1 MSITIKKSFLL
12 TAFSLVVV
20 LLITGCQAP
29 AEPKPGLTDQEML
42 GNALYFDTNLSN
54 PPGQSCASC
63 HDPAAGFADPDRDHP
78 TSEGVNPGLFGNR
91 NTPVSAYAMY
101 TPARYFEEAGGVWV
115 GGQFWDSRATGEVL
129 GDPLADQAIGPFE
142 NPVEMANT
150 REGVLQ
156 AIQSASYYLTQFV
169 PVCGEINLGDPDAVD
184 VSYHCAGLA
193 IAAFERS
200 GLFAQFS
207 SKYDYYLQTC
217 ISEGGDMQDCAT
229 GNGSIAWDVG
239 RKIFHMMEW
248 HGMQIFMR
256 ENDNDGILEEGEGG
270 MCSACHVVVWTA
282 AEDYELNVVV
292 PEWAPEGWIPP
303 VFTDFNYENLGIPRN
318 PENPFYS
325 LAAEHNPDGTDFID
339 LGLGLVIEDE
349 DENGKFRVVTLRNV
363 QISSPYTHNGFFIST
378 QELIN
383 FYNTRDVADFP
394 EAEVPET
401 VNVEELGNLG
411 LSRHDEMG
419 IVMFLNT
426 LTDGYEP

>member
-1 MSITIKKSFLL
+1 MPLRIMKINVFILFAL
-12 TAFSLVVV
+12 V
-20 LLITGCQAP
+20 LLLAGCQSKP
-29 AEPKPGLTDQEML
+29 AEPQLTSEEML

-63 HDPAAGFADPDRDHP
+63 HDPAAGFADPDQDKP
-78 TSEGVNPGLFGNR
+78 TSEGVHPGLFGNR
-91 NTPVSAYAMY
+91 NTPASAYAMY
-101 TPARYFEEAGGVWV
+101 TPARYFDEAEDAWV
-115 GGQFWDSRATGEVL
+115 GGQFLDSRATGESL

-156 AIQSASYYLTQFV
+156 AIKTAGYYSTQFV
-169 PVCGEINLGDPDAVD
+169 PVCGEIDLEDPVAVD
-184 VSYHCAGLA
+184 EAYNCAGLA

-207 SKYDYYLQTC
+207 SKYDYYLQSC
-217 ISEGGDMQDCAT
+217 IAEGGDMHDCAV
-229 GNGSIAWDVG
+229 GDGEIAWNVG

-256 ENDNDGILEEGEGG
+256 ENDNDGILEPGEGG
-270 MCSACHVVVWTA
+270 MCSACHVAEWTA

-292 PEWAPEGWIPP
+292 PEWAPDGWIPP
-303 VFTDFNYENLGIPRN
+303 VFTDFSYNNLGIPRN
-318 PENPFYS
+318 PGNPFYS
-325 LAAEHNPDGTDFID
+325 LAAEFNPDGEDFID
-339 LGLGLVIEDE
+339 LGLGPVVEDE
-349 DENGKFRVVTLRNV
+349 AQNGKFKVATLRNV
-363 QISSPYTHNGFFIST
+363 KVSGPYTHNGFFTNT

-383 FYNTRDVADFP
+383 FYNTRDAGNFP
-394 EAEVPET
+394 AAEVPET
-401 VNVEELGNLG
+401 VNMEELGNLG
-411 LSRHDEMG
+411 MSHHDEMG